1 MRGTAQ
7 ERVAAPLERRN
18 AQRVAAEVSFIWLAL
33 IIINV
38 DNAKSQSMIN
48 NGATSLHLTKLTKPH
63 LSL

>member
-18 AQRVAAEVSFIWLAL
+18 ALRRRCLLFAL